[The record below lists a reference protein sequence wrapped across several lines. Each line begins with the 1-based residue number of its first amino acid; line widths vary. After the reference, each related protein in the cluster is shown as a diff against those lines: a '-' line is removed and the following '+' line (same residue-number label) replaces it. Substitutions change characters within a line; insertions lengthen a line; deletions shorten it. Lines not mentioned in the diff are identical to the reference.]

1 MSSPLQHLAIIMDG
15 NGRWAKLRNRHRFVG
30 HLKGSRVAK
39 KIIYHAARQ
48 GIPYLTLYTFST
60 ENWRRP
66 QREVQFLMNLLVR
79 YLRKEMTSLMKE
91 NIRFRT
97 IGHLDDLPANAQKL
111 LMEATEQTSGNTGM
125 TLVFA
130 LNYGGRQ
137 EICDGFKSLA
147 ASLRA
152 GQISES
158 DLCEE
163 LISRYMPSSF
173 LPAPDMVIR
182 TSGEQRLS
190 NFLLWQSAYAEF
202 YFTKKLWPD
211 FTEEDLNQA
220 LADYQSRERRFGH
233 VHQLPSIEAFNVE
246 PRKADAAT

>member
-39 KIIYHAARQ
+39 KIIYHAARKNV
-48 GIPYLTLYTFST
+48 PYLTLYTFST
-60 ENWRRP
+60 ENWHRP

-79 YLRKEMTSLMKE
+79 YLRKEMTTLMKE

-97 IGHLDDLPANAQKL
+97 IGHLDDLPPNAQKL
-111 LMEATEQTSGNTGM
+111 LLEATEKTAQNTGM

-173 LPAPDMVIR
+173 LPPPDLVIR

-202 YFTKKLWPD
+202 YFTKILWPD
-211 FTEEDLNQA
+211 FKESDLDSA
-220 LADYQSRERRFGH
+220 LSDYRSRERRFGH
-233 VHQLPSIEAFNVE
+233 IHHLPEVVNRLE
-246 PRKADAAT
+246 KQRKADATT